1 VADGAQEHPSA
12 SVCDEGGV
20 AISPKSANTSERKLF
35 RSLCDLINK
44 GAIRTLASMFS
55 QKFKLPGIF
64 VAFFITAAFAFGAG
78 GDASVPPILPKQFA
92 GWQMQGQAQASK
104 APEAADPT
112 NAALLREYGFT
123 DFESAEY
130 KSDDGRT
137 LKIRAA
143 RFGDASGAFGAYTF
157 YLQPEMARE
166 QIGDQAASDGR
177 RVLFY
182 RGHILV
188 EAVFS
193 QMSVMS
199 AAGLR
204 ELAGDLPHPPGNS
217 GNLPPILAFMPHHG
231 YQTNTEKYAEGPI
244 ALSAIG
250 SPLPTGLVDFGTNP
264 EVALGQYSTPSGQ
277 ATLMLIEYP
286 TPALAIEHLRRIDAA
301 NHAAQPQPGVEAVE
315 NVGPFFDKRTGPIVA
330 IAAGSISQSDAQTL
344 LGAVNYEA
352 SVTWNENTYF
362 DKKNNIANLL
372 VNIILLCIIVG
383 AISLAAGVAFGGAR
397 VLFRRYFPGHDDDDD
412 FIALDLSEPPSQLS
426 ATTDRSDRR

>member
-1 VADGAQEHPSA
+1 MPSGP
-12 SVCDEGGV
+12 CM
-20 AISPKSANTSERKLF
+20 
-35 RSLCDLINK
+35 
-44 GAIRTLASMFS
+44 LASRSVLVLAIVVSLVGVVFAAS
-55 QKFKLPGIF
+55 PG
-64 VAFFITAAFAFGAG
+64 VDLSA
-78 GDASVPPILPKQFA
+78 PPILPKQFA
-92 GWQMQGQAQASK
+92 GWQMQGAAQASGDT
-104 APEAADPT
+104 AAADPT
-112 NAALLREYGFT
+112 NAALLKEYGFT
-123 DFESAEY
+123 DFEAATY

-143 RFGDASGAFGAYTF
+143 RFADASGAFGAYSF

-166 QIGDQAASDGR
+166 QIGDQGASLNQ

-188 EAVFS
+188 DAVFS
-193 QMSVMS
+193 QLSVMS

-204 ELAGDLPHPPGNS
+204 ELAGMLPRPGGNA

-231 YQTNTEKYAEGPI
+231 YEANTEKYAEGPLALGAI
-244 ALSAIG
+244 A
-250 SPLPTGLVDFGTNP
+250 SPLPADLVDFSASP
-264 EVALGQYSTPSGQ
+264 EVVLGQYRTPGGE

-286 TPALAIEHLRRIDAA
+286 TPQLAAEHLRRIDAA
-301 NHAAQPQPGVEAVE
+301 HYAAQPQPGVAAIE

-330 IAAGSISQSDAQTL
+330 IAAGPLSENGAQTL
-344 LGAVNYEA
+344 LGAVNWDA

-397 VLFRRYFPGHDDDDD
+397 VLLRRYFPGPVFGREDHDE
-412 FIALDLSEPPSQLS
+412 FISLDLGETAGQASAAPPR
-426 ATTDRSDRR
+426 ATTDPSNRS